1 MREFVTPSDHGYNCE
16 NGSQPRRC
24 CQKCELRI
32 MLLKPCENYKVVYN
46 QDDILDIKSKVKSGI
61 ATLTE
66 ADLEIK
72 GNDGGERCA
81 SCGKRRR

>member
-1 MREFVTPSDHGYNCE
+1 
-16 NGSQPRRC
+16 
-24 CQKCELRI
+24 